1 MAFLD
6 VRIRDREALAAVS
19 PATLAAYARAAG
31 WTGTEPYG
39 AHADVYRAEG
49 RPDIVLPRT
58 RRVGDYALVVSR
70 LVAVFAAAAKTDELA
85 IHRHLT
91 TADRDVVRIAAATGD
106 GAAPV
111 DDGVA
116 LLAGARDLLLAAAAG
131 SPPGAEAVGRLGRM
145 RFGPPERDCF
155 AVTVETPPI
164 RDGEDDVPERG
175 IVRRLAEALEAAS
188 RALEDAASGDDA
200 RFPTADAA
208 GSSADLCEAL
218 AAMAEPFPTLDVRFR
233 WAMTREPPRC
243 RGAFRFASGDVPILR
258 LAALSFRRR
267 RTGAEG

>member
-6 VRIRDREALAAVS
+6 VRIQDREALAAVS

-31 WTGTEPYG
+31 WTRTEPYG

-49 RPDIVLPRT
+49 GPDIVVPRT

-85 IHRHLT
+85 IHRDLT

-106 GAAPV
+106 GTASI

-116 LLAGARDLLLAAAAG
+116 LLAGARDLLLAVAG
-131 SPPGAEAVGRLGRM
+131 SPPGAEAAGRLGRM
-145 RFGPPERDCF
+145 RFGPPERDRF

-164 RDGEDDVPERG
+164 RDGEDTPERG
-175 IVRRLAEALEAAS
+175 IVRRLAEALQAAS
-188 RALEDAASGDDA
+188 RAVEGAASGDDG

-218 AAMAEPFPTLDVRFR
+218 AAMTEPFPTLDVRFR

-243 RGAFRFASGDVPILR
+243 RGAFRFASGDVPTLR
-258 LAALSFRRR
+258 QAALSLRRR
-267 RTGAEG
+267 QHPA